1 MYRCSRKFQLK
12 ILPSILISKQPIA
25 CESALTKRIASPL
38 DSAVST
44 GRDFQ
49 EGGQSSKEDN
59 AVAAYNFY
67 LEEYMEGY
75 MDDFSHS
82 LMSCN
87 DSDFDI
93 SLDPDEDSSVYIFVN
108 DDCRS
113 VMSDITSASA

>member
-25 CESALTKRIASPL
+25 CEPALTKRIASPL
-38 DSAVST
+38 DSADST